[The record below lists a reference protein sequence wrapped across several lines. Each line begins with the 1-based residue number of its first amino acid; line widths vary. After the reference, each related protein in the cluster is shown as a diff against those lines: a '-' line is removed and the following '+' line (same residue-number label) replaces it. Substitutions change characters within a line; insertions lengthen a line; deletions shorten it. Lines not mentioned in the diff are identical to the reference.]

1 MAIKSLFGPSRK
13 EIWRQLSTEIGAQYV
28 EGGFWKGDKVQAA
41 HGEWT
46 VTLDTYTVSNGK
58 TTVVYTRMRAPYED
72 PSDFRFTIY
81 RKGLFTG
88 LAKWLGMQDVNVGYE
103 PFDEAFVIKGTN
115 EGMLRALFSDTKLR
129 ELVEKQKDIHFTV
142 KKGALHFHVTGV
154 IKDIERLKLLFD
166 LFGETLERLQ
176 SIASIKPV

>member
-1 MAIKSLFGPSRK
+1 MTMKSLFGPSRK
-13 EIWRQLSTEIGAQYV
+13 EIWQQLSTEINAQYV
-28 EGGFWKGDKVQAA
+28 EGGFWKGDKVQAT
-41 HGEWT
+41 HGGWT

-58 TTVVYTRMRAPYED
+58 TTVVYTRMRAPYEN
-72 PSDFRFTIY
+72 PTDFRFTIY

-88 LAKWLGMQDVNVGYE
+88 IAKWLGMQDATVGYE
-103 PFDEAFVIKGTN
+103 PFDEAFVIKGTD
-115 EGMLRALFSDTKLR
+115 EGMLRALFSGTKLR
-129 ELVEKQKDIHFTV
+129 ELIEKQKDIHFTV

-176 SIASIKPV
+176 AIASIKPV